1 MTIYSKII
9 GTGRYLPEQVLTNA
23 DLEKIVDT
31 TDQWIQDRTGIK
43 QRHKAAD
50 GQYTSDL
57 AYEASLKAIEAAGI
71 QATDLDMIL
80 VGTTTPDL
88 FFPSTACLIQSK
100 LGCPGIGAFDV
111 NAACSSFIYALSVA
125 DQYIKA
131 GTHKKILVV
140 GAETLTRL
148 INWNDRT
155 TAVLFGDGA
164 GAVVVEASEEP
175 GILSTH
181 IHANGDYADL
191 LITNKGASKGTDSE
205 DVGPIAIM
213 MKGNEVFKMA
223 VKTLGR
229 IVDETLEYNNMK
241 KSNIDWLVP
250 HQANLRIISA
260 TAKKLKMS
268 MDQVIVTVEKTGNT
282 SAASVPM
289 ALDIAIRDGRIKKGQ
304 TILLEAF
311 GGGFTWGSAL
321 IKY

>member
-9 GTGRYLPEQVLTNA
+9 GTGRYLPEQILTNA

-31 TDQWIQDRTGIK
+31 SDQWIQERTGIK
-43 QRHKAAD
+43 QRHKVAK

-57 AYEASLKAIEAAGI
+57 CYEASLNALDAAGI
-71 QATDLDMIL
+71 KAAELDMII

-88 FFPSTACLIQSK
+88 FFPSTACLLQSK
-100 LGCPGIGAFDV
+100 LGCVGIGAFDV
-111 NAACSSFIYALSVA
+111 NAACSGFIYALSVA

-131 GTHKKILVV
+131 GAYKKILVV

-148 INWNDRT
+148 INWSDRT

-164 GAVVVEASEEP
+164 GAVVIEASNEA

-191 LITNKGASKGTDSE
+191 LTTNKGASKGMDDTDT
-205 DVGPIAIM
+205 GPIAIM
-213 MKGNEVFKMA
+213 MKGNEVFKVA

-229 IVDETLEYNNMK
+229 IVDETLAHNNMQ
-241 KSNIDWLVP
+241 KSDIDWLVP
-250 HQANLRIISA
+250 HQANLRIIAA
-260 TAKKLKMS
+260 TAKKLKMDMS
-268 MDQVIVTVEKTGNT
+268 QVIVTIDKTGNT

-289 ALDIAIRDGRIKKGQ
+289 ALDVAVRSGKIKPGQ
-304 TILLEAF
+304 VVLLEAF

-321 IKY
+321 LKL

>member
-9 GTGRYLPEQVLTNA
+9 GTGRYLPEKVVTNA

-31 TDQWIQDRTGIK
+31 TDQWIQERTGIK

-50 GQYTSDL
+50 GQFTSDL
-57 AYEASLKAIEAAGI
+57 AYEASLKALEAAGI
-71 QATDLDMIL
+71 SADELDMII

-88 FFPSTACLIQSK
+88 LFPSTACLLQSK
-100 LGCPGIGAFDV
+100 LGCVGNTAFDV
-111 NAACSSFIYALSVA
+111 NAACSGFIFALSVA
-125 DQYIKA
+125 DKFIKS

-140 GAETLTRL
+140 GAETLTRI

-164 GAVVVEASEEP
+164 GAAIIEATEEP

-181 IHANGDYADL
+181 IHANGDHADL
-191 LITNKGASKGTDSE
+191 LTINKGASRGMDDSLT
-205 DVGPIAIM
+205 GPIGIIM
-213 MKGNEVFKMA
+213 QGNAVFKVA
-223 VKTLGR
+223 VKTLGS
-229 IVDETLEYNNMK
+229 IVDETLAYNNME
-241 KSNIDWLVP
+241 KSDIDWLVP
-250 HQANLRIISA
+250 HQANLRIITA
-260 TAKKLKMS
+260 TAKKLKMD
-268 MDQVIVTVEKTGNT
+268 MEQVIVTVDKTGNT

-289 ALDIAIRDGRIKKGQ
+289 ALDVAIRSGKIQRGQ